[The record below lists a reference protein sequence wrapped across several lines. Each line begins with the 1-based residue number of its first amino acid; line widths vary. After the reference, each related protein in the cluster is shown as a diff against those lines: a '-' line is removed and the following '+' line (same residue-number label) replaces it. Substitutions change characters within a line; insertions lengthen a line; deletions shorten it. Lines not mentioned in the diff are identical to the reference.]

1 MGYVVNN
8 AGKTFRQ
15 ALKQYEE
22 DEMAQYKFDGTK
34 LKKGGTTIANIKGDD
49 IRKGAGTTV
58 IGNISGSKI
67 KKRKGGAV
75 LFNVSGD
82 NICQGNGGAKIATM
96 KDVDKAID
104 GPGRM
109 VKAAL
114 YVLCVR

>member
-1 MGYVVNN
+1 
-8 AGKTFRQ
+8 
-15 ALKQYEE
+15 
-22 DEMAQYKFDGTK
+22 MAQYKFDGKK
-34 LKKGGTTIANIKGDD
+34 LKKGGKTIANVKGVH
-49 IRKGAGTTV
+49 IRESNGVTV

-67 KKRKGGAV
+67 KKGKGGAV

-82 NICQGNGGAKIATM
+82 NICKGGGGFKIATM

-104 GPGRM
+104 GPGHM

>member
-1 MGYVVNN
+1 MGD
-8 AGKTFRQ
+8 K
-15 ALKQYEE
+15 
-22 DEMAQYKFDGTK
+22 
-34 LKKGGTTIANIKGDD
+34 
-49 IRKGAGTTV
+49 IRKGNGGTV

-67 KKRKGGAV
+67 RKGSGGTV

-82 NICQGNGGAKIATM
+82 NISQGNGGAKIATM

-114 YVLCVR
+114 WVLCVR